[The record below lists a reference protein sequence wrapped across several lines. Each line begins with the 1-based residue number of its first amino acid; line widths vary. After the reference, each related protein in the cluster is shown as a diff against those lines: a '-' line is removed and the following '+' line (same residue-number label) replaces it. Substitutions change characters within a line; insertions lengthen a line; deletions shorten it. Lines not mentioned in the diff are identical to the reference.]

1 MFNQTGPQWGS
12 EFLVCGNK
20 NCFWSWTAC
29 YAEIPL
35 LLPTGHWLSLG
46 DGGDTGA
53 HGDKHSLW
61 MRPFF
66 VVGSPLLVGD
76 RVLPWLDACFG
87 RFSLASDTNCL
98 VFFCVRGTEVMWRKT
113 ALPWLFIVSGV
124 SINLSFRYCVAHL
137 LLVVFPFDLSA

>member
-61 MRPFF
+61 VRSFF

-76 RVLPWLDACFG
+76 REFFPGWMLVLVD
-87 RFSLASDTNCL
+87 S
-98 VFFCVRGTEVMWRKT
+98 
-113 ALPWLFIVSGV
+113 
-124 SINLSFRYCVAHL
+124 HL
-137 LLVVFPFDLSA
+137 LVTPTGVFLCEGHRGVVEKDSTSLVVHCQWSFYQSLLPVLRGSPAIGGTPI